1 MDLTHLIPLCN
12 RSSFKSMFLCMDPF
26 PAAETVKQESSAFA
40 QDFLCV
46 DNATIDTAMSPA
58 LSLSSDDTLIDH
70 LSPPETLQLLTPLPS
85 KVPDHNVEI
94 RLDDLLDWNGEQTFA
109 ADSKQIEFLTLP

>member
-1 MDLTHLIPLCN
+1 MDYHLSLFATVLH
-12 RSSFKSMFLCMDPF
+12 FKSMSLCMDPF
-26 PAAETVKQESSAFA
+26 PAAETVKQESNAFA
-40 QDFLCV
+40 QDFLCI

-70 LSPPETLQLLTPLPS
+70 LSPTETLQLLTPLPC
-85 KVPDHNVEI
+85 KVPDQNVDI

-109 ADSKQIEFLTLP
+109 ADSKQIEFLNLP